1 MNKKY
6 YIAPVFGGTDPETLI
21 GPYKTF
27 KGMLKKAKKVKENQ
41 RMEDSIF
48 WLVINDIPGVPPAVC
63 AFTNHDLEI
72 S

>member
-6 YIAPVFGGTDPETLI
+6 YIAPVFGGTDPECLI

-27 KGMLKKAKKVKENQ
+27 KGMLPRARKEFTKRSN
-41 RMEDSIF
+41 EDSLF
-48 WLVINDIPGVPPAVC
+48 WLVVDDNPSVPPAVC
-63 AFTNHDLEI
+63 AFSNRDLDL